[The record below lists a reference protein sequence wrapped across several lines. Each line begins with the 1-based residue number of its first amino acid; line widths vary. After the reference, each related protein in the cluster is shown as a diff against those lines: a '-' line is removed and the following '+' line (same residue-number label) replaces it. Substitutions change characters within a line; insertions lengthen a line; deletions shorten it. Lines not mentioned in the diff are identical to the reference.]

1 MRKSGGEF
9 RAWVIIREFGG
20 GVGTHSSHVI
30 RASCLIHWAERRR
43 SV

>member
-1 MRKSGGEF
+1 MSEKSGGEF
-9 RAWVIIREFGG
+9 RAWVIREFGG

-30 RASCLIHWAERRR
+30 WTSRLIHWVERS